1 MTSLKNSYSLVDIF
15 CGSGGLSKGLSL
27 SKFFVPVASI
37 ECNKAAADTYK
48 KNFPTATVL
57 ETKVANVKGK
67 ELLAVAR
74 RNGFQKVDAICG
86 GPPCRPFSKSN
97 RGSTQWKVVKKI
109 QNIAHHPDWVHFI
122 RLIKELKP
130 KFVVAENVMGFRSNK
145 DVFTPFVFS
154 LEKLGYTVTTPF
166 VDIRKFGVPQK
177 RKRIIILAIKGKV
190 DRGRLMFS
198 ETPNEET
205 LIRDAISD
213 LPSLSNSKP
222 GKQKSHYLKRQL
234 PSYAKKLRG
243 RTNVLYNH
251 TVHSVNPIMLKRF
264 KYIPQGYNLKT
275 AWEAGKIPKTIFR
288 SSYKHLGR
296 TRRYTKKSLE
306 NIHSNIYRRLKWK
319 ETSPTLTHPRK
330 TVIIHPTQNR
340 LLSVRECAR
349 LQSFPDNFVFTGSI
363 NQQYQ
368 QIADAVPPYLAKQVG
383 ITIVKAIKD
392 KNHQKPIAK

>member
-1 MTSLKNSYSLVDIF
+1 M
-15 CGSGGLSKGLSL
+15 
-27 SKFFVPVASI
+27 SKFFVPVAGI

-48 KNFPTATVL
+48 KNFPATTVL
-57 ETKVANVKGK
+57 ETKVENVKGK

-74 RNGFQKVDAICG
+74 KNGFNKVDAICG

-97 RGSTQWKVVKKI
+97 HGSTQWKVVKKI

-122 RLIKELKP
+122 RLVKELKP
-130 KFVVAENVMGFRSNK
+130 KFVVAENVMGFRNNK
-145 DVFTPFVFS
+145 DVFAPFVSS

-177 RKRIIILAIKGKV
+177 RKRIIILAIKRKV

-198 ETPNEET
+198 EISNKET

-213 LPSLSNSKP
+213 LPTLSNSKP
-222 GKQKSHYLKRQL
+222 GNPKSHYLKRKL

-243 RTNVLYNH
+243 QTKILYNH

-288 SSYKHLGR
+288 SSYNHMGH
-296 TRRYTKKSLE
+296 TRRYTQKSLE
-306 NIHSNIYRRLKWK
+306 NIHSNIYRRLEWK
-319 ETSPTLTHPRK
+319 DTSPTLTHPRK

-349 LQSFPDNFVFTGSI
+349 LQSFPDNFVFSGSI

-392 KNHQKPIAK
+392 KNRQKPIAK